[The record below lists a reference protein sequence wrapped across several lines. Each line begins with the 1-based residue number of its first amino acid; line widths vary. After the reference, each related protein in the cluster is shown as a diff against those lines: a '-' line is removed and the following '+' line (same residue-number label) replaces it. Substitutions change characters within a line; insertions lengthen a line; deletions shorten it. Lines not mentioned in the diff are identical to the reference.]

1 MRWRPWMCVA
11 LFGGHEDYRAWT
23 RERMFQQCIR
33 CGRATPGWDVRP
45 SFRYWST
52 WMR

>member
-1 MRWRPWMCVA
+1 MKWRAWWCIA
-11 LFGGHEDYRAWT
+11 CYGSHDFYKAWSRERLYQKCLRCGHESR
-23 RERMFQQCIR
+23 
-33 CGRATPGWDVRP
+33 GWDVRP

>member
-1 MRWRPWMCVA
+1 MKWRPWLCVVIY
-11 LFGGHEDYRAWT
+11 GGHEFYLTWT
-23 RERMFQQCIR
+23 RERLYQKCLR
-33 CGRATPGWDVRP
+33 CGRESHGWDVRP